1 MRPVD
6 LNNLIPKAQQVSKLQ
21 QIENN
26 KHRDFMHNQAAVQ
39 NKKFE
44 NELKKVNTSDKA
56 YEAKINNKQK
66 DNRKNNDSRKNAKQ
80 KEKEKEKEDHN
91 KIEVMSDGI
100 IGSNI
105 DVKI

>member
-44 NELKKVNTSDKA
+44 NELKKVNTTDKA

-66 DNRKNNDSRKNAKQ
+66 DNRRNSDSRKNAKQ
-80 KEKEKEKEDHN
+80 KEKEKEDHN
-91 KIEVMSDGI
+91 KTEVISDGI